1 MRHRVIVNQVLAQAF
16 EEAVGIAV
24 GEAYSIVDTRI
35 IDQPVDAAVLLLN
48 VFNGAAALLRV
59 SQLRFKEVASRLVL
73 HLAKK
78 VFDVIR
84 SPANDDYL
92 RAFVDARAR
101 NRFADAGTTAS
112 DDDDISFKSK
122 IHNHS
127 VKLLSAG

>member
-35 IDQPVDAAVLLLN
+35 IDQPVDTTILLLN
-48 VFNGAAALLRV
+48 VFNGALALLRI

-78 VFDVIR
+78 VFDVIG
-84 SPANDDYL
+84 SPAYNDYL
-92 RAFVDARAR
+92 RAFFDARTR
-101 NRFADAGTTAS
+101 NRFADTGATTS
-112 DDDDISFKSK
+112 HDNDTSFKSK

-127 VKLLSAG
+127 VKLLTAG